1 MKENSPY
8 ELLANH
14 LEKLPGGFARTASG
28 AELRILDRLFT
39 PEEAW
44 VAAHINMLPEPAKVV
59 ALRSKLTL
67 ADACLVLDS
76 LVEKRLVSSFPI
88 HGKTHY
94 MAQSFVIGFWEEQV
108 DHLNRDLVESFEEY
122 LPAYAETG
130 LWGKAPQLRVI
141 PVQKSISLQSRV
153 MPYEQLSAILDN
165 HMKFGVA
172 NCICRQEQ
180 RLLGKDCGK
189 PLEACLVFDGAA
201 EYFAQ
206 SGRGRMISRA
216 EADALIVLAEI
227 TGLVLQPGNT
237 RNPGNICMCCGC
249 CCGVLRGLKMRS
261 NPASEVSTDFY
272 ARLDDSRCTGC
283 KVCLKRCQMDAL
295 TVVDGKAQLDLNRCI
310 GCGLCVST
318 CKPGA
323 LTLVRKEKS
332 ELPKLPA
339 NNIMLGIRM
348 AQTHGQLGWIQ
359 IMGILILSGIDRLRA
374 EILFHSPSKK

>member
-1 MKENSPY
+1 
-8 ELLANH
+8 
-14 LEKLPGGFARTASG
+14 
-28 AELRILDRLFT
+28 
-39 PEEAW
+39 
-44 VAAHINMLPEPAKVV
+44 
-59 ALRSKLTL
+59 
-67 ADACLVLDS
+67 
-76 LVEKRLVSSFPI
+76 
-88 HGKTHY
+88 
-94 MAQSFVIGFWEEQV
+94 
-108 DHLNRDLVESFEEY
+108 
-122 LPAYAETG
+122 
-130 LWGKAPQLRVI
+130 
-141 PVQKSISLQSRV
+141 
-153 MPYEQLSAILDN
+153 MPYEQLSTILDN
-165 HMKFGVA
+165 HTKFGVA

-206 SGRGRMISRA
+206 SGRGRVITRA
-216 EADALIVLAEI
+216 EADGLISLAEK

>member
-1 MKENSPY
+1 MKQNTHY
-8 ELLANH
+8 ELLADH
-14 LEKLPGGFARTASG
+14 LAKLPGGFAKTASG
-28 AELRILDRLFT
+28 AELRILQRLFT

-44 VAAHINMLPEPAKVV
+44 VAVHINMLPEPATVV

-67 ADACLVLDS
+67 SEVNPLLDN
-76 LVEKRLVSSFPI
+76 LVEKRLVSSFPVR
-88 HGKTHY
+88 GTTHY

-108 DHLNRDLVESFEEY
+108 DRLSCGLVEDFEEY

-153 MPYEQLSAILDN
+153 MPYEQLGNILDA
-165 HMKFGVA
+165 HEKFGVA

-201 EYFAQ
+201 DYFAQ
-206 SGRGRMISRA
+206 SGRGRLITRE
-216 EADALIVLAEI
+216 EADKLIALAEK

-237 RNPGNICMCCGC
+237 KTPGNICMCCGC
-249 CCGVLRGLKMRS
+249 CCGVLRGLKMRPV
-261 NPASEVSTDFY
+261 PAKEVSTDFF
-272 ARLDDSRCTGC
+272 AQLDDSRCTGC

-295 TVVDGKAQLDLNRCI
+295 TVIEGKARLDLNRCI

-323 LTLVRKEKS
+323 LSLVRKEKS

-339 NNIMLGIRM
+339 NDIMLGIRM
-348 AQTHGQLGWIQ
+348 AQAHGELGWLQ
-359 IMGILILSGIDRLRA
+359 ILGILILSGIDRVRA
-374 EILFHSPSKK
+374 GFTFRNSDN